1 MDIFYKAVSKSTME
15 AIFHSYVAL
24 LSTQFGNTRYLK
36 DKDAGFMNSHPRILD
51 IYGEHSWEEISIE
64 GRGTST
70 YFICKV
76 MLKMRNNTRMEC
88 QKYAYRMLNTPSGKP
103 ICEGRHAMDLLSNLK
118 RFEDSPV
125 FKSVLEDTFGMM

>member
-24 LSTQFGNTRYLK
+24 LSTQFGNIRYFNNR
-36 DKDAGFMNSHPRILD
+36 DARFMDSHPRILD

-64 GRGTST
+64 GHGTYT
-70 YFICKV
+70 YFVCRI
-76 MLKMRNNTRMEC
+76 MLRMKNNTRMEC
-88 QKYAYRMLNTPSGKP
+88 QKYSYRMLNTPSGKP
-103 ICEGRHAMDLLSNLK
+103 KCEGRHAMDLLSNLK